1 MARDNKGIKSLLSIH
16 TPGRVVVAKKPRP
29 SVQEMLDFEDQ
40 LNIYDPF
47 WHIPDP
53 LDTPEETSKATPE
66 KKEKKERTDKQY
78 KYSEM
83 MRYLTR
89 PKDKFTPEEK
99 KQIVQDHYKK
109 AEQPKPKKMPILSYV
124 NTINKLYGN
133 SEETPENK
141 YPVKPTER
149 FNDRIQEQDRKQKA
163 RKTTNTNK
171 EKTDG

>member
-1 MARDNKGIKSLLSIH
+1 MTKDNTGIKSILSIH
-16 TPGRVVVAKKPRP
+16 TPRRVVVAKKPRP
-29 SVQEMLDFEDQ
+29 TVQEMLDHED
-40 LNIYDPF
+40 LMNIYDPF

-53 LDTPEETSKATPE
+53 LDTPEDTSKATP
-66 KKEKKERTDKQY
+66 KREKKERTDKIY
-78 KYSEM
+78 RHSEM

-99 KQIVQDHYKK
+99 KKIVKDFYKK
-109 AEQPKPKKMPILSYV
+109 AEEPKKKPMSIIRY
-124 NTINKLYGN
+124 INKINSLYNN

-163 RKTTNTNK
+163 RNITTR
-171 EKTDG
+171 EKTDGQI